1 MKIPS
6 SLIQSVQEALHRLFV
21 PGWLFYGFQR
31 IDPLALRILG
41 FPEDAHISRRWFY
54 LVPDRGEP
62 RKLVHRIEAF
72 QLDHLPGSQR
82 VYLRW
87 GELKSELARL
97 LRGHDRVAMQYSPEC
112 GIPYVS
118 RIDAGT
124 VELVRSTGVEVISSG
139 DLIQLFEAV
148 LTAQQAEQH
157 RETAGELTEIVNDT
171 FQDTAEKIQSGRSL
185 LEYEVQQSILS
196 AFENHGLVCD
206 HAPIVAVNG
215 HSGNPHYC
223 PPVEGSGRISS
234 GDFLLI
240 DLWARPAAG
249 VYADIT
255 WTGFFG
261 PTVPGPIEQAFDI
274 VRRARDRGVEFL
286 DETLALGRE
295 VQGWQVDDQVRAVI
309 EEAGFGDFFVHRT
322 GHNIG
327 REVHG
332 NGVNFDNL
340 ESHDTRKVIPG
351 VLCSLEPGI
360 YLEDFGVRTE
370 INVLAGETGVEV
382 TTPPQE
388 RVLVFDV

>member
-1 MKIPS
+1 MS
-6 SLIQSVQEALHRLFV
+6 SSSQIQAVQDALYRLSV

-54 LVPDRGEP
+54 LVPDRGDP

-82 VYLRW
+82 VYLKW
-87 GELKSELARL
+87 SELKSELARL
-97 LRGHDRVAMQYSPEC
+97 LSGHDRVAMQYSPEC

-124 VELVRSTGVEVISSG
+124 VELVRSTGVEVIPSA

-148 LTAQQAEQH
+148 LTAQQAEQQ
-157 RETAGELTEIVNDT
+157 RETARALTEIVNDT
-171 FQDTAEKIQSGRSL
+171 FQETAEKIQSGRSL

-196 AFENHGLVCD
+196 AFEDRGLVWD

-215 HSGNPHYC
+215 HSGNPHYY
-223 PPVEGSGRISS
+223 PPVEGSERISN

-255 WTGFFG
+255 WTAFFG
-261 PTVPGPIEQAFDI
+261 PAVPGPIGQAFDI
-274 VRRARDRGVEFL
+274 VREARDRGVEFL
-286 DETLALGRE
+286 DETLASGRE

-309 EEAGFGDFFVHRT
+309 EKAGFGNFFMHRT

-340 ESHDTRKVIPG
+340 ETHDTRKVIPG
-351 VLCSLEPGI
+351 VLCSVEPGI

-370 INVLAGETGVEV
+370 INVLVGETGVEV

-388 RVLVFDV
+388 RILTFEL

>member
-1 MKIPS
+1 MIS
-6 SLIQSVQEALHRLFV
+6 SSKIQSVQDALHRLSV
-21 PGWLFYGFQR
+21 PGWLFYGFQH
-31 IDPLALRILG
+31 IDPIALSILG

-54 LVPDRGEP
+54 LVPARGEP

-82 VYLRW
+82 LYLKW
-87 GELKSELARL
+87 SELKSELARL
-97 LRGHDRVAMQYSPEC
+97 LTGHDRVAMQYSPEC

-148 LTAQQAEQH
+148 LTAQQAEQQ
-157 RETAGELTEIVNDT
+157 RETARTLTEIVNAT
-171 FQDTAEKIQSGRSL
+171 FQDTAEKVQSGRTL

-196 AFENHGLVCD
+196 AFENRGLVWD

-215 HSGNPHYC
+215 HSGNPHYY
-223 PPVEGSGRISS
+223 PPAEGSGRISS

-240 DLWARPAAG
+240 DMWARPVAG

-261 PTVPGPIEQAFDI
+261 PTVPAPIEQAFDI

-309 EEAGFGDFFVHRT
+309 EEAGFGDFFIHRT

-332 NGVNFDNL
+332 NGVNFDNI

-370 INVLAGETGVEV
+370 INVLAGKTGVEV

-388 RVLVFDV
+388 RVLTFDV

>member
-1 MKIPS
+1 MS
-6 SLIQSVQEALHRLFV
+6 SSSQIQAVQDALYRLSV
-21 PGWLFYGFQR
+21 PGWLFYGFQL

-82 VYLRW
+82 VYLKW
-87 GELKSELARL
+87 SELKSELGRL
-97 LRGHDRVAMQYSPEC
+97 LSGLDQVAMQYSPEC

-124 VELVRSTGVEVISSG
+124 VELVRSTGVEVISSA

-148 LTAQQAEQH
+148 LTAQQAEQQI
-157 RETAGELTEIVNDT
+157 ETAKALTEIVNDT
-171 FQDTAEKIQSGRSL
+171 FQGTAEKIQSGRSL
-185 LEYEVQQSILS
+185 REYEVQQSILS
-196 AFENHGLVCD
+196 SFEDRGLVWD

-215 HSGNPHYC
+215 HSGNPHYY
-223 PPVEGSGRISS
+223 PPAEGSGRISR

-255 WTGFFG
+255 WTAFFG
-261 PTVPGPIEQAFDI
+261 PTVPDPIGQAFDI
-274 VRRARDRGVEFL
+274 VRKARDRGVEFL
-286 DETLALGRE
+286 DETLASGRE
-295 VQGWQVDDQVRAVI
+295 VLGWQVDDQVRAVI
-309 EEAGFGDFFVHRT
+309 ERAGFGNFFVHRT

-327 REVHG
+327 QEVHG

-340 ESHDTRKVIPG
+340 ETRDTRKVIPG
-351 VLCSLEPGI
+351 VLCSVEPGI
-360 YLEDFGVRTE
+360 YLEDFGVRAE
-370 INVLAGETGVEV
+370 INVLAGHDGVEV
-382 TTPPQE
+382 TTPPQDRILTFE
-388 RVLVFDV
+388 L